1 MKIILMERIEKL
13 GQMGDIVTVRDGYAR
28 NFLLPKGKALRASKG
43 NMVQF
48 EQKKAQYEA
57 QNLVQR
63 GEAEGL
69 AERMDGVA
77 VVLIRQASDSGQL
90 YGSVNTRDIAVAV
103 TESGFTIDRH
113 QVILGRPI
121 KSLGVQEVSLQLHPE
136 VSVVARVNVARSEDE
151 AAAQAAGRRIG
162 GFDDDDE
169 FDTLQA
175 AEEYFENSDDIP
187 VDDDETGEEEA
198 EQLPQE
204 DKITP

>member
-28 NFLLPKGKALRASKG
+28 NFLLPKGKALRASK
-43 NMVQF
+43 NNIVQF
-48 EQKKAQYEA
+48 EQQKSQYEA
-57 QNLVQR
+57 QNLEQR

-69 AERMDGVA
+69 AQRMDGVS

-103 TESGFTIDRH
+103 TEAGFTIDRH
-113 QVILGRPI
+113 QVILARPI
-121 KSLGVQEVSLQLHPE
+121 KALGVQEVGLQLHPE

-162 GFDDDDE
+162 GFDDEDE
-169 FDTLQA
+169 FDTQQA
-175 AEEYFENSDDIP
+175 AEEYFENPEDFAA
-187 VDDDETGEEEA
+187 DDEDAGEEGA
-198 EQLPQE
+198 EQLPE
-204 DKITP
+204 EEKPAP